1 MSYRFISLA
10 NKQIVKGMFSK
21 KATCAMTLLVWLLVP
36 LLAYGQNSKQL
47 ETVKRIKNNEAVF
60 GSWIY
65 LTDPAV
71 TEIIANAGYDFVIFD
86 LEHGRLDESI
96 SYNMSLALGDS
107 KCIPIV
113 RVAANQTDQI
123 KKALETGALGIMVPF
138 INNREEA
145 EMAVKASKYPPEGNR
160 GVDYGRGQKWGKDTQ
175 TYYNTAN
182 NMIAVILIVD
192 TKEGVENIDSIVDV
206 SGIDV
211 ILPGVYDLS
220 GAYGV
225 PGQTNHPLVL
235 EAVEKIVKACK
246 KREIS
251 IAAFATNREAIEKKM
266 RQGAR
271 FIELTVDT
279 DLIWQGAE
287 RLLKEAES
295 ANWRGGGGQ

>member
-1 MSYRFISLA
+1 MSCRSISLP
-10 NKQIVKGMFSK
+10 SK
-21 KATCAMTLLVWLLVP
+21 KTLRYSEKTTCVVMLMAWLLLP
-36 LLAYGQNSKQL
+36 AFAYGQNAKQL

-71 TEIIANAGYDFVIFD
+71 TEIIATAGYDFVIFD
-86 LEHGRLDESI
+86 LEHGRLNENI
-96 SYNMSLALGDS
+96 AYNMSLALGDS
-107 KCIPIV
+107 KCIPIM
-113 RVAANQTDQI
+113 RVAANQSDQI

-138 INNREEA
+138 INNKEEA
-145 EMAVKASKYPPEGNR
+145 ERAVKASKYAPEGNR

-182 NMIAVILIVD
+182 KMIAVILIVD
-192 TKEGVENIDSIVDV
+192 SKEGVNNIDSIVEV
-206 SGIDV
+206 AGIDV

-225 PGQTNHPLVL
+225 PGQTSHPQVL
-235 EAVEKIVKACK
+235 EAVEKIVQACK
-246 KREIS
+246 RKEIS

-279 DLIWQGAE
+279 DLLWQAAE
-287 RLLKEAES
+287 RSMKEAAS
-295 ANWRGGGGQ
+295 ANWRYGGGNQ